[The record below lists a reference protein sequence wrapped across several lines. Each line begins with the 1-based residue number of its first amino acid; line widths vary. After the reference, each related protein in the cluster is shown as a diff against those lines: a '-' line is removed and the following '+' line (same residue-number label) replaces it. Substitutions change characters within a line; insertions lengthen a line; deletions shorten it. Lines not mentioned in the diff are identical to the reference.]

1 MNTFEKEIYN
11 KKKYFIDGLINAK
24 KLLNDDPNVSN
35 EWKKK
40 ENIILDEQI
49 TNLQNDILN
58 IIIKRDLYYN

>member
-35 EWKKK
+35 EWKQR
-40 ENIILDEQI
+40 ENEILDEQI

-58 IIIKRDLYYN
+58 LIIKVQLYEH

>member
-11 KKKYFIDGLINAK
+11 KKKYFIDGLINVK

-35 EWKKK
+35 EWKKR
-40 ENIILDEQI
+40 ENAILDEQI

-58 IIIKRDLYYN
+58 LIIKVQLYEH

>member
-1 MNTFEKEIYN
+1 MNKFEKEIYN

-35 EWKKK
+35 EWKQK